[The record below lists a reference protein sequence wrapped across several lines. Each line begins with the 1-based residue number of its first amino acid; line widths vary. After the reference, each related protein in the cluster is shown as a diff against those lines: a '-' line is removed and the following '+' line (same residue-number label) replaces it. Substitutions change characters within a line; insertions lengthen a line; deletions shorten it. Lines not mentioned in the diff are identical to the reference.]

1 MEHAAVPGMTRE
13 ETLEDWVN
21 AYSDCLLKTCFL
33 ELGDRALA
41 QDALQDTFFKAWK
54 AMERFERQQV
64 RNVRAWLLRI
74 AINTCRD
81 YRRGAWFRRMDF
93 HQALE
98 ELPPGLLALPAED
111 RSLFLSLAGLPAP
124 EKRLILLYY
133 YHNLTLREAADI
145 LGMPKSTAAKRL
157 RRAEEMLRQSLTG
170 GDEP

>member
-1 MEHAAVPGMTRE
+1 MEHAAVPGITRE

-64 RNVRAWLLRI
+64 RI

>member
-13 ETLEDWVN
+13 ETLEGWVN

-157 RRAEEMLRQSLTG
+157 RRAEEMLR
-170 GDEP
+170 

>member
-1 MEHAAVPGMTRE
+1 MASYTEDTRE
-13 ETLEDWVN
+13 QALVQLMRLYGDSIKRMCGVYLRDMGMADDAAQETFIK
-21 AYSDCLLKTCFL
+21 AYDHIDEWLDG
-33 ELGDRALA
+33 EINNE
-41 QDALQDTFFKAWK
+41 KAWL
-54 AMERFERQQV
+54 M
-64 RNVRAWLLRI
+64 RI